1 MSYCFVALT
10 VVLIALNTYLYFKS
24 FKKSS
29 LVPPSKLNQ
38 EYSSYLIS
46 DNEKLYN
53 QLKMLDCLS
62 HLEIYLS
69 DNKLRT
75 NQPFELDSF
84 KTIKYETQK
93 SILET
98 VVKLK

>member
-1 MSYCFVALT
+1 MSYYFVALT
-10 VVLIALNTYLYFKS
+10 VALIALNTYLYLKS
-24 FKKSS
+24 FMKSN
-29 LVPPSKLNQ
+29 LVSSIDVHE
-38 EYSSYLIS
+38 EYSSYLMS
-46 DNEKLYN
+46 NNEKLYN